1 LKGLVENKNAD
12 LKRDG
17 FCAMDTFLREVKRVA
32 VVAVV
37 VVSLSWNF
45 LSSDP
50 DSEYLVC
57 SISLT
62 SLFTEATRGRELL
75 D

>member
-1 LKGLVENKNAD
+1 
-12 LKRDG
+12 
-17 FCAMDTFLREVKRVA
+17 MDTFLREVKRVA

-50 DSEYLVC
+50 DSGYLVC